1 MKITD
6 ILNDIQKREPGI
18 LNREQLRKA
27 SVLLP
32 LIEVEGETHI
42 LFEVRSS
49 TMRSQP
55 GDICFPGGK
64 VEESDETKLATAI
77 RETSEELGIPP
88 TSIKDVTPLDYL
100 VSDVAGMIYPY
111 IGRLTNTEEFEI
123 NKFEVAEVFTVPLNY
138 FMQTEP
144 ERYWVNFKVEPE
156 RDFPFEWIQNGEDYD
171 WRLRRTEELFY
182 VYHPRRVIWGLTA
195 KIVYHLVNVLK
206 ETTLNPR

>member
-1 MKITD
+1 
-6 ILNDIQKREPGI
+6 
-18 LNREQLRKA
+18 
-27 SVLLP
+27 
-32 LIEVEGETHI
+32 
-42 LFEVRSS
+42 
-49 TMRSQP
+49 
-55 GDICFPGGK
+55 
-64 VEESDETKLATAI
+64 TKLATAI

-144 ERYWVNFKVEPE
+144 ERYWVNFKVESE

-171 WRLRRTEELFY
+171 WRLWRTEELFY

-206 ETTLNPR
+206 ETTLNPRRSEEHTSELQSRFDLVCRLLLEKKK